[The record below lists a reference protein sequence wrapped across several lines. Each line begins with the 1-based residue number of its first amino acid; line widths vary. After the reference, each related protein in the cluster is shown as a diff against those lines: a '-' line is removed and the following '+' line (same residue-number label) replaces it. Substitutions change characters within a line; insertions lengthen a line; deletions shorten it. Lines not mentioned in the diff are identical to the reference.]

1 MPFFKIDHEILFTR
15 FEKINIFI
23 LFKIFFKFKFSYF
36 DYLQTYIN
44 YVNPKLLI
52 TLNDNNLKFY
62 KLNCKNGKKIFIQQ
76 GKRSDVKDIFSE
88 FKKDKNKEKNYVDY
102 MFTYNKKISNLYKR
116 YISGKLFL

>member
-1 MPFFKIDHEILFTR
+1 M
-15 FEKINIFI
+15 
-23 LFKIFFKFKFSYF
+23 
-36 DYLQTYIN
+36 
-44 YVNPKLLI
+44 NPKLLI

-116 YISGKLFL
+116 YISGKKTIPIGSIESNDVKICFKYNKYKKEFF